1 MTNESYEMDVPIGST
16 FMFEDVK
23 CKHCDKRIVLIN
35 YSMGPSWTHQP
46 AGASFQDG
54 VHYYCHKTYAEP
66 EVLVIG
72 LCGNRDDHEP
82 HRVDNAAV
90 AGGGSFW
97 CGADQ
102 SERLPYKL
110 ERKQAKGD
118 L

>member
-1 MTNESYEMDVPIGST
+1 MS
-16 FMFEDVK
+16 EDAHVEVK
-23 CKHCDKRIVLIN
+23 CKHCGERIVLVN
-35 YSMGPSWTHQP
+35 YLTGQSWTHQP

-54 VHYYCHKTYAEP
+54 THQYCHRTVAEPDMTDRRPHSREP